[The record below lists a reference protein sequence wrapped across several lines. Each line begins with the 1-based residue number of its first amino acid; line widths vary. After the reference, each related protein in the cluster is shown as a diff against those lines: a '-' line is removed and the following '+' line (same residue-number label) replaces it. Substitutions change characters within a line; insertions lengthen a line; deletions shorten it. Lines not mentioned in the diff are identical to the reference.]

1 MRAVSGVDTGT
12 RGTTYFDAFVSRRS
26 SYIGLA
32 SLEGKHLVEI
42 QKIAIDIAVLG
53 ARGLDVGD
61 STVKYR
67 LRAELDGL
75 ACIMNISCKPL
86 FPR

>member
-1 MRAVSGVDTGT
+1 MDTGT
-12 RGTTYFDAFVSRRS
+12 RGTTYFDAFVSRRTN
-26 SYIGLA
+26 YIGLA
-32 SLEGKHLVEI
+32 SLEGKPLAEI
-42 QKIAIDIAVLG
+42 QKIAFEIAVLG
-53 ARGLDVGD
+53 ARGLDVDD

-75 ACIMNISCKPL
+75 ACNMNISCKPL